1 MASPTDITLLGDGG
15 EGHTVLVISVTR
27 YSIPETPT
35 KPSEDNQVG
44 LSTFEQG
51 KYSDKDGDEEGEIDA
66 CSAAMFNDQL
76 PRPASSRVDGGA
88 LLWLT
93 LGDNPEIDNSDADL
107 VPNTM
112 CVLKFPVDRVELAP
126 SGVSCAP
133 SNMVE
138 FEDDFSDG
146 NPRIVEHIGY
156 CSASRFCD
164 ARDAI
169 MQLESMNRHGCGLAA
184 LMIPSSCSMGLRETR
199 SLFSPMFSKGVRC
212 FDIVSPGYVSRWPLV
227 TKFCSTL
234 VSQIAMQGVRLLRRP
249 RDS

>member
-51 KYSDKDGDEEGEIDA
+51 KYSDKDGDEEGEIDRLR
-66 CSAAMFNDQL
+66 AAMFNDQL

-88 LLWLT
+88 LFWLT

-138 FEDDFSDG
+138 FEDDLVMATLVLSSTLG
-146 NPRIVEHIGY
+146 IVQPPD
-156 CSASRFCD
+156 SAI

-212 FDIVSPGYVSRWPLV
+212 FDIVSPGYVSKV
-227 TKFCSTL
+227 ATSD
-234 VSQIAMQGVRLLRRP
+234 QILFNSGE
-249 RDS
+249 